1 MAKRNYDKHI
11 RLLDE
16 KIAKCRATMDE
27 LLEERE
33 QLVKEKKENEVAE
46 LYNLINEKGLSVEDA
61 KKILLSNSAEE
72 VPQAANF

>member
-27 LLEERE
+27 LLGERE

-61 KKILLSNSAEE
+61 KKIILSDSEE
-72 VPQAANF
+72 EAPGVVNF